1 MSTFKKEQA
10 YPGNYVPV
18 TMDELMNRFVL
29 NLKRDELNQNFTN
42 SKKILDKK
50 FIGEENGFE
59 VEKSV

>member
-1 MSTFKKEQA
+1 
-10 YPGNYVPV
+10 
-18 TMDELMNRFVL
+18 MDELMNRFVL